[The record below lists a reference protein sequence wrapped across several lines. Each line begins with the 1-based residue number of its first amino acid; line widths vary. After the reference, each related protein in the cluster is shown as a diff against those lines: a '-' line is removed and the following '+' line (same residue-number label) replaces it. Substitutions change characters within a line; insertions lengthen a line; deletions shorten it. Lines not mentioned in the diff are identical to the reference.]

1 MRPIPEVFPLLGMTT
16 YDSGFTR
23 HNPTKSAP
31 ETTSAEPPVSS
42 GSVAANTKTTKR
54 RTIKALLACSF
65 MQRTVN
71 LPKLP
76 VE

>member
-1 MRPIPEVFPLLGMTT
+1 MRPIPEEFPWLGMTT

-23 HNPTKSAP
+23 HKPTKSAS
-31 ETTSAEPPVSS
+31 ETTSAELQVSR
-42 GSVAANTKTTKR
+42 GTVAANAKTTKR
-54 RTIKALLACSF
+54 RTIKALLGCFF